1 VQILPEPY
9 ASMTDAEAMRRIGET
24 RGRLGREVLILGHH
38 YQRDEVIAFAD
49 VTGDSYGLAKAAAT
63 RGDARW
69 IVFCGVHFMAETA
82 GILAAPGQRV
92 ILPDLEAGCSMADMA
107 EIDSVEV
114 AWEEM
119 ASARDP
125 EGVVPVTYVNS
136 SAAVKAFVGARGGAV
151 CTSSNAGAIY
161 DWGLGRGRS
170 LFFLPDQH
178 LGRNMGVAKGIPLDR
193 MRVWDPALDS
203 GGLTRREIE
212 EARVLLWK
220 GHCQVHARFGANLIE
235 ALRRSHPGIR
245 VIVHWECSLDVVRSA
260 DDVGSTSHII
270 RQVEDAQAGSVIA
283 IGTELHLVSRLAKA
297 HPDKKI
303 LPLLAGTCVC
313 ATMNRIDAQHLLFVL
328 DELAAGRVV
337 NEVVVPEDVA
347 RPAREA
353 LKRMLEISRG
363 VEAAPAP
370 LAAGRGDR

>member
-1 VQILPEPY
+1 MQTLTEPY
-9 ASMTDAEAMRRIGET
+9 ASMSDAEAARRIRET
-24 RGRLGREVLILGHH
+24 RGRLGPEVLILGHH

-63 RGDARW
+63 RADARW

-82 GILAAPGQRV
+82 DILAAPGQRV

-107 EIDSVEV
+107 EIDAVEV
-114 AWEEM
+114 AWDEM
-119 ASARDP
+119 ASARNP
-125 EGVVPVTYVNS
+125 EGVVPITYVNS
-136 SAAVKAFVGARGGAV
+136 SAEVKAFVGARGGTV

-161 DWGLGRGRS
+161 DWALRRAGS

-178 LGRNMGVAKGIPLDR
+178 LGRNVGVAKGIPLDR

-203 GGLTRREIE
+203 GGLTRSEIE

-220 GHCQVHARFGANLIE
+220 GHCQVHARFEASQIE
-235 ALRRSHPGIR
+235 ALRRRHPGIR
-245 VIVHWECSLDVVRSA
+245 VIVHWECSLDVVRAA

-270 RQVEDAQAGSVIA
+270 RRVEEAEAGSVLA

-313 ATMNRIDAQHLLFVL
+313 ATMNRIDPQHLLFVL

-337 NEVVVPEDVA
+337 NEIVVAEDVA

-353 LKRMLEISRG
+353 LKRMLEISQG
-363 VEAAPAP
+363 VEAATAP
-370 LAAGRGDR
+370 SAVGPGDR